1 VAGDWPEPDA
11 SIKALRRREAAFQ
24 AAHLLVEAYRCGEAR
39 GGSVDWGELDQA
51 CRMALEASV
60 TSLLRRAEQK
70 SRFPLSSN
78 LTCQII
84 PD

>member
-60 TSLLRRAEQK
+60 TVGCGAGEAGPSIPPMDSRR
-70 SRFPLSSN
+70 
-78 LTCQII
+78 
-84 PD
+84 